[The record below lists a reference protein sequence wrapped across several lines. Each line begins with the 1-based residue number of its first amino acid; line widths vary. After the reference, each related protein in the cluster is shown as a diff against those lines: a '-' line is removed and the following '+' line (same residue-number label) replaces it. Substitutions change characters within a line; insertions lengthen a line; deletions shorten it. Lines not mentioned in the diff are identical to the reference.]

1 MGDNVCGSCNA
12 RRRIDVY
19 LCETAI
25 DRLGEHMAKKDRTTD
40 AAAEKDREKWMA
52 RFQVRLAMQPGV
64 DRAVVLQAVK
74 EVTAHCA
81 ETGEHP
87 RAAFG
92 DPDAYAVRTAER
104 LVPADRAARAR
115 RQNALVDGVES
126 VLEKAKGITGL

>member
-1 MGDNVCGSCNA
+1 
-12 RRRIDVY
+12 
-19 LCETAI
+19 
-25 DRLGEHMAKKDRTTD
+25 MADSDTRTG
-40 AAAEKDREKWMA
+40 AADEKDREKWMA

-74 EVTAHCA
+74 NVTFHCA

-92 DPDAYAVRTAER
+92 DPDEYAVRVAAE

-115 RQNALVDGVES
+115 QRNAVVDTLDS
-126 VLEKAKGITGL
+126 VLKKARDVTGL